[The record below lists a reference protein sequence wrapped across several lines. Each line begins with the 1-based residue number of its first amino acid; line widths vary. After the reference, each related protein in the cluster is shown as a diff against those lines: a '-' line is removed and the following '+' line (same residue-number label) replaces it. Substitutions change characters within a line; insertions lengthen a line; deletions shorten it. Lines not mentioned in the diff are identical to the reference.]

1 MYGLVNLHQPI
12 VLMPSDIDS
21 PLKPYLKVDQNYLGY
36 PIIMI
41 SNHLQKAS
49 KICTWIAIPDFAR
62 ENDILV
68 DLIREKKSEEYWK
81 NVGLK
86 YALALSSDELNKYF
100 IEKENKNEVAI

>member
-12 VLMPSDIDS
+12 VLMPSDIDN
-21 PLKPYLKVDQNYLGY
+21 PLKQYLKVDKNYLGY
-36 PIIMI
+36 PIIMV
-41 SNHLQKAS
+41 SNHFQKAN

-68 DLIREKKSEEYWK
+68 DLIRGKKSEEYWK

-86 YALALSSDELNKYF
+86 YALALSSGELNKYF
-100 IEKENKNEVAI
+100 IEKEDKNEVAI